1 MSAVKTLHACA
12 LACLF
17 LLATSQATQAATL
30 REALDQAWSAQ
41 IPAQNAQKERYSAD
55 IQASQAWTPEPPSIG
70 FSHTTDQLN
79 DNTGRREWEVELSTP
94 VWTYGQ
100 RERATNVA
108 LAEQAAFTADSTL
121 ARLSLAGSLRE
132 AWWAARLAQ
141 LDFDLAKR
149 KLAAEQEIA
158 IDVSR
163 RVKAGDLATTDD
175 RQSKIAVL
183 QAKKEVGIAQLA
195 FERAQQSFTLL
206 SRGAALPEQ
215 SEALQERSGEH
226 PLLAS
231 LGFNANSAQAKL
243 QQAAGDTRNAPE
255 VALTYTS
262 EKDASDEPYRG
273 RVKVGIK
280 IPFGSEARNQPRIT
294 AANAALIQAQTQLD
308 LEKQQITNALK
319 VAQAE
324 LAQSRTEQDIAAE
337 QLQLANERAQWIEKG
352 FRLGQFDLTTQLKSL
367 QERFAAE
374 SEHARSRLAVDRAI
388 SRVNQAAG
396 ILP

>member
-1 MSAVKTLHACA
+1 MSAVKTACI
-12 LACLF
+12 LASLF
-17 LLATSQATQAATL
+17 VLANSQAATL
-30 REALDQAWSAQ
+30 REALDQAWSVHAA
-41 IPAQNAQKERYSAD
+41 AQNAQNERYSAD

-79 DNTGRREWEVELSTP
+79 DNTGRREWEVELSTS

-108 LAEQAAFTADSTL
+108 LAEQAAFTGESIL
-121 ARLSLAGSLRE
+121 ARLSLAGVLRE
-132 AWWAARLAQ
+132 AWWDARLAQ

-158 IDVSR
+158 IDVNR
-163 RVKAGDLATTDD
+163 RIKSGDLAPTDD

-195 FERAQQSFTLL
+195 FERAQQSFALL
-206 SRGAALPEQ
+206 SRGVALPEHA
-215 SEALQERSGEH
+215 EVLQERAGEH
-226 PLLAS
+226 PQLAS
-231 LGFNANSAQAKL
+231 LDLNAKSAQAKL
-243 QQAAGDTRNAPE
+243 QQAAGDTRNASE

-280 IPFGSEARNQPRIT
+280 IPFGSEARNRPRIA

-308 LEKQQITNALK
+308 LEKQQVTNALK
-319 VAQAE
+319 AAQSE
-324 LAQSRTEQDIAAE
+324 LAQSRAEQDIAAE

-352 FRLGQFDLTTQLKSL
+352 FRMGQFDLTTQLKSL
-367 QERFAAE
+367 QDRFAAE
-374 SEHARSRLAVDRAI
+374 SEQARTRLAVDRAI
-388 SRVNQAAG
+388 SRMNQAAG